1 MRESSRRFF
10 GHHGICYRTF
20 CRCVSV
26 KEKRRLKRLCADR
39 MRDSARR
46 MLSIS
51 APPGIT
57 LPDPNIA
64 DVHAW
69 LSTTGAPR
77 FAVRA
82 EPKQTITFRDKPV
95 ESCSASV
102 PMSFS
107 IGPYSIDLRRER
119 RRLATA
125 ELSRTLVFW
134 QRPLRKDSKTV
145 EYNKRKLVTPYVNN
159 SSHYGSSDDPT
170 PTDEQLAKLFE

>member
-1 MRESSRRFF
+1 
-10 GHHGICYRTF
+10 
-20 CRCVSV
+20 
-26 KEKRRLKRLCADR
+26 LKRLCADR

-170 PTDEQLAKLFE
+170 PTDGQLAKLFE